1 MPLVAQRI
9 YRISAVP
16 SGFTVQVQ
24 LLATDGTTVI
34 ASANSYSRATI
45 QLRAS
50 AAGTHFLSVATYDSG
65 DAGGA
70 YADVGARDPSGA
82 VGGEAGT
89 WSPAEG
95 LPGPDEHLALGNAAY
110 RSRDFTTALEQYEEA
125 ARLDPGAPAA
135 WFGVYMAQQALGNEA
150 AAEAALRRAEELD
163 PGAPLAGSARS
174 HSVNP

>member
-1 MPLVAQRI
+1 MPLEAGGR
-9 YRISAVP
+9 
-16 SGFTVQVQ
+16 
-24 LLATDGTTVI
+24 
-34 ASANSYSRATI
+34 
-45 QLRAS
+45 LRARVASFPRRRWWADALVLAAAAAACGGPS
-50 AAGTHFLSVATYDSG
+50 AEPAG

-95 LPGPDEHLALGNAAY
+95 LPEPDEHLALGNAAY

>member
-1 MPLVAQRI
+1 MRLETGGRLRTEVSSFPRRRWLADVLVLAAAAAACGGP
-9 YRISAVP
+9 SAEP
-16 SGFTVQVQ
+16 
-24 LLATDGTTVI
+24 A
-34 ASANSYSRATI
+34 
-45 QLRAS
+45 
-50 AAGTHFLSVATYDSG
+50 G
-65 DAGGA
+65 DADGA
-70 YADVGARDPSGA
+70 SADVGARDPSGTA
-82 VGGEAGT
+82 GGEAGT
-89 WSPAEG
+89 WSPAAEG